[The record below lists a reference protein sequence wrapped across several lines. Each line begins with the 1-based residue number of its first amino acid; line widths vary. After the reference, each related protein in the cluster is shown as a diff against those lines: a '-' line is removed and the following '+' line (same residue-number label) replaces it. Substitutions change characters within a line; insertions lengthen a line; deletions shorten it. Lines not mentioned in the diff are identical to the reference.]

1 MAELSDVLIILI
13 FLAVAIMVWGITAY
27 NRLVKRREHVRE
39 GWSGVDVQ
47 LKRRSNVV
55 GNLVN
60 TVQGYVKHEREAL
73 EAVTEMRT
81 RAMAAADSDGDPA
94 GAGARQQAE
103 GELSTALIRL
113 FAVAENYPDLKAD
126 GTFLELQRTLSE
138 LEDEIQMARRYY
150 NGCVR
155 NLNTMIE
162 SVPSNIIAARFNFQ
176 PAEYYEVDHAAE
188 RILPKV
194 SF

>member
-1 MAELSDVLIILI
+1 MAEISDVFIILI
-13 FLAVAIMVWGITAY
+13 FLVLVAGVWAVTAY
-27 NRLVKRREHVRE
+27 NRLVKRREQVRE

-55 GNLVN
+55 GNLVS

-81 RAMAAADSDGDPA
+81 RAVAAADGDAASA
-94 GAGARQQAE
+94 GERQQAE

-155 NLNTMIE
+155 NLNTLIE
-162 SVPSNIIAARFNFQ
+162 SVPSNVIAGRFNFQ

>member
-1 MAELSDVLIILI
+1 MEGLSDVLIFLI
-13 FLAVAIMVWGITAY
+13 FVVLAIGAWGVAAY
-27 NRLVKRREHVRE
+27 NRLIKRRERVRE

-55 GNLVN
+55 DNLVN
-60 TVQGYVKHEREAL
+60 TVKGYVKHEREAL
-73 EAVTEMRT
+73 ESVTEMRT
-81 RAMAAADSDGDPA
+81 RAVAAADANA
-94 GAGARQQAE
+94 GERQAVE

-150 NGCVR
+150 NGCAR
-155 NLNTMIE
+155 DLNTLIE
-162 SVPSNIIAARFNFQ
+162 SVPSNIIASKFNLQ
-176 PAEYYEVDHAAE
+176 PADYYAVDHAAE

>member
-1 MAELSDVLIILI
+1 MAELSDVLIVLI
-13 FLAVAIMVWGITAY
+13 FVAVAIVAWGITAY

-81 RAMAAADSDGDPA
+81 RAVAAADGNA
-94 GAGARQQAE
+94 GERQQAE

-162 SVPSNIIAARFNFQ
+162 SVPSNIIAGRFNFQ